1 MKYFGKLGFVEWVEG
16 PVGVFRETITEYD
29 YFGDITRVINHSQG
43 AEKVSDDFKFNNQ
56 LSVLLDPYALENF
69 ANLRYVTLNN
79 SKWEVNAVELNYPR
93 LIISFGGLYHEQPQ
107 PQS

>member
-43 AEKVSDDFKFNNQ
+43 PKK
-56 LSVLLDPYALENF
+56 SVT
-69 ANLRYVTLNN
+69 TLN
-79 SKWEVNAVELNYPR
+79 ST
-93 LIISFGGLYHEQPQ
+93 IS
-107 PQS
+107 